1 MNSDF
6 DVELGRIDQDIRELE
21 PEALS
26 NHADSQTTT
35 RFVYR
40 LYQRGSLSGS
50 FADLEVAEDA
60 IDKAI
65 GKLGPLAD
73 LYFLKANLDFKFHR
87 LAEVRR
93 DLETAPGL
101 RASFQGRVL
110 EADLDF
116 QEGRY
121 DDARRSYESLIA
133 DNRIWDNLARFA
145 YLKSKMGDE
154 AAAEQLYDEAE
165 DELTSKEMR
174 SYAWVELQKG
184 VLDMTHGRYEN
195 ARAHYERADQAYSGY
210 WLVQEHMAELLGALG
225 EFEKAV
231 ELYESVIA
239 RVPRPEF
246 QQALGEI
253 YSLMGKPE
261 QAQRC
266 HKEALAAYL
275 ESAQRGGV
283 HYYHHLADFFADV
296 REDGAETVKWAR
308 KDVELRANFSTQA
321 ALAWGL
327 YRNGQFSEALDT
339 MNQAL
344 SSGVR
349 DARLFFQT
357 AMIHLSAGGN
367 GEGSLYLQMAA
378 EINPHYRDF
387 HVHR

>member
-50 FADLEVAEDA
+50 FADLEVADTA
-60 IDKAI
+60 INSAI
-65 GKLGPLAD
+65 RKLGPLAD

-87 LAEVRR
+87 LADVRR

-133 DNRIWDNLARFA
+133 DNRTWDNLARLA

-154 AAAEQLYDEAE
+154 AAAEQLYAEAE
-165 DELTSKEMR
+165 DELTAKEMR
-174 SYAWVELQKG
+174 SYTWVELQRG
-184 VLDMTHGRYEN
+184 VLDLTHGRYEN

-210 WLVQEHMAELLGALG
+210 WLVEEHVAELLGALG

-231 ELYESVIA
+231 ELYEKVIA

-275 ESAQRGGV
+275 ESARRGGV

-327 YRNGQFSEALDT
+327 YRSGQFSEALDT
-339 MNQAL
+339 MNRAL

-357 AMIHLSAGGN
+357 AMIHLSTGGN
-367 GEGSLYLQMAA
+367 GEGNLYLQMAA